1 MTAEE
6 FTSISK
12 ECGFDCVEGGDKF
25 IFIVLNCNRSY
36 WFSYY
41 GLKQNEIKISRNVG
55 IDMDENRISP
65 SGGIDSYS
73 VVNLD
78 KEYYRNRMLNL
89 QKEIKKLKI
98 KLKRNELEKDF
109 I

>member
-1 MTAEE
+1 MTADEYK
-6 FTSISK
+6 SISK
-12 ECGFDCVEGGDKF
+12 ECGFICIEGVDY
-25 IFIVLNCNRSY
+25 IFSVLSCNRSY

-41 GLKQNEIKISRNVG
+41 SLKQNVLRITRNA
-55 IDMDENRISP
+55 ILDLEFNRILP
-65 SGGIDSYS
+65 TGGIDQY
-73 VVNLD
+73 VVANLD
-78 KEYYRNRMLNL
+78 KEYYRNRMFNL

>member
-12 ECGFDCVEGGDKF
+12 ECGFICIEGDDY
-25 IFIVLNCNRSY
+25 IFSVLSCNRSY

-41 GLKQNEIKISRNVG
+41 SLKQNEIRITRNV
-55 IDMDENRISP
+55 ILDLEFNIILP
-65 SGGIDSYS
+65 TGGLDQYV

-89 QKEIKKLKI
+89 QKDIKKLKI

>member
-6 FTSISK
+6 FISISK
-12 ECGFDCVEGGDKF
+12 ECGFSCVEGDKF
-25 IFIVLNCNRSY
+25 IFIVLSCNRSY

-41 GLKQNEIKISRNVG
+41 NLKQNEIRITRNA
-55 IDMDENRISP
+55 IMDIELNRILP
-65 SGGIDSYS
+65 SGGTDLYY

-89 QKEIKKLKI
+89 KKEIKKLKI

>member
-6 FTSISK
+6 FTYISK
-12 ECGFDCVEGGDKF
+12 ECGFNCVEGDKF

-41 GLKQNEIKISRNVG
+41 SLKQNEIRISKNV
-55 IDMDENRISP
+55 ILDIELNRILP
-65 SGGIDSYS
+65 SGGVDWY
-73 VVNLD
+73 VGVNLD

-109 I
+109 V

>member
-12 ECGFDCVEGGDKF
+12 ECGFNCVEGDKF
-25 IFIVLNCNRSY
+25 IFIVLSCNRSY

-41 GLKQNEIKISRNVG
+41 SLKLDEIATRNV
-55 IDMDENRISP
+55 ILDIELNRILP
-65 SGGIDSYS
+65 TGGIDKYV
-73 VVNLD
+73 VVNFD

-109 I
+109 E